1 MRIYCDITS
10 IMKNVLITGGAGF
23 IAHHLIGE
31 ILKKT
36 DWSIFTID
44 RLDFSG
50 NLNRIVDL
58 LKDFGDK
65 EKKRVKVIYHD
76 LKSEINPM
84 ISDEIGNVNYIYHLA
99 AGSHVDRSIDNPLEF
114 VYDNVVG
121 TCNILNYARTQ
132 KILKDFYISVLMK
145 FLDQHLM
152 VLNIQKMTGITLQ
165 TPTVL
170 LKQGVRN
177 LLLHLKIPTIYLFI
191 LHTL

>member
-1 MRIYCDITS
+1 
-10 IMKNVLITGGAGF
+10 MKNVLITGGAGL

-36 DWSIFTID
+36 DWSIYTID

-65 EKKRVKVIYHD
+65 EKRESKLYIMI

-132 KILKDFYISVLMK
+132 KNLER
-145 FLDQHLM
+145 FLFQ
-152 VLNIQKMTGITLQ
+152 
-165 TPTVL
+165 
-170 LKQGVRN
+170 
-177 LLLHLKIPTIYLFI
+177 Y
-191 LHTL
+191 

>member
-1 MRIYCDITS
+1 
-10 IMKNVLITGGAGF
+10 MKNVLITGGAGF

-36 DWSIFTID
+36 DWSIYTID

-58 LKDFGDK
+58 LRDFGDN

-84 ISDEIGNVNYIYHLA
+84 ISDEIGSVNYIFHLA

-121 TCNILNYARTQ
+121 LSLIH
-132 KILKDFYISVLMK
+132 I
-145 FLDQHLM
+145 
-152 VLNIQKMTGITLQ
+152 
-165 TPTVL
+165 
-170 LKQGVRN
+170 
-177 LLLHLKIPTIYLFI
+177 
-191 LHTL
+191 